1 MRVRSFWQ
9 DQTCRERTQRTQ
21 KKNNFL
27 RDPCVLSW
35 QIGKSALA
43 KFLFL
48 IAFIA
53 IGVACDHPPIT
64 NPTSTA
70 IESPTAPPRNASISA
85 TPAPSATPEPI
96 FVDEAE
102 CRAMCHEP
110 DPDELLTN
118 GAKILPA
125 NHADHKTCLNCHG
138 TPNAPALP
146 ATHTGRMDPSCR
158 VCHKPGN

>member
-1 MRVRSFWQ
+1 MRVQ
-9 DQTCRERTQRTQ
+9 
-21 KKNNFL
+21 
-27 RDPCVLSW
+27 
-35 QIGKSALA
+35 
-43 KFLFL
+43 FLFL

-53 IGVACDHPPIT
+53 IGVACEHPPVS

-70 IESPTAPPRNASISA
+70 TIESPTALSRNVSNTA
-85 TPAPSATPEPI
+85 TPAPSATPEPV

-110 DPDELLTN
+110 DPEELLTS
-118 GAKILPA
+118 GAKRLPA
-125 NHADHKTCLNCHG
+125 NHVDHKTCLNCHG

-146 ATHTGRMDPSCR
+146 TTHIGRMDPSCR